1 MKLEKNYM
9 CLNCSTKW
17 HFKHEECPYCK
28 GEMAKVE
35 EGRIVEEVEVSVEN
49 MPVWVQCLA
58 GAIILTLFILIAS
71 ADSWF

>member
-1 MKLEKNYM
+1 MNMEKRYVCNK
-9 CLNCSTKW
+9 CTTKW
-17 HFKHEECPYCK
+17 HFTHEECPYCG
-28 GEMAKVE
+28 GEVQKINNSQE
-35 EGRIVEEVEVSVEN
+35 PKEIEVSVEN